1 MNLIKLALSI
11 ILITLIISCSYHS
24 NIYSS
29 DLKNPKILT
38 EKFLEGSD
46 TISVRNDKID
56 FPNWSICFFGK
67 QVIPKLNNEQE
78 IYMRELERLRIIR
91 KQQSKIEK
99 LKMKY
104 DVKLKKIE
112 KRIYKI
118 NNFPKHV
125 DAMNTSWGFGMY
137 THKYKKVG
145 YEYIYNEKNLFW
157 SLIKWGKRRKE

>member
-11 ILITLIISCSYHS
+11 ILITLLISCSYHS
-24 NIYSS
+24 NIYPPE
-29 DLKNPKILT
+29 LKNPKILT

-56 FPNWSICFFGK
+56 FPNWSIRFFGK
-67 QVIPKLNNEQE
+67 QVIPKLNKEQE

-91 KQQSKIEK
+91 KQQLKIEK
-99 LKMKY
+99 LK
-104 DVKLKKIE
+104 VNNEAKLKKLE
-112 KRIYKI
+112 KRIYEI

-125 DAMNTSWGFGMY
+125 DGMSTSWGFCMY

-157 SLIKWGKRRKE
+157 GLIKWGKRRK